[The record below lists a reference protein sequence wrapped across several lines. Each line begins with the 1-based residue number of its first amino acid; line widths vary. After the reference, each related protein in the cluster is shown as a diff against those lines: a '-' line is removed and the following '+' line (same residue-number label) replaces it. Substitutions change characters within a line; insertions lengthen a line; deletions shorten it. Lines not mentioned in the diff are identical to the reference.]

1 MKCMLSVGRF
11 FATTAHTMAVVA
23 VSGFFVFWM
32 NYCCQC
38 MMMIV
43 FWCLTDFSWPSL
55 SMRTAFVI
63 ASHCRL
69 MMAYPSMF
77 LNVYWESDFQL
88 FLTFCLQSEQQ
99 YCTSHFTIEWHKNA
113 NLIILEA
120 QFLQKYCTNNHF
132 TKTCNKY
139 ICTDKKLYLKQM
151 VLILEMHAFKKN
163 VSLLS
168 SLA

>member
-1 MKCMLSVGRF
+1 
-11 FATTAHTMAVVA
+11 
-23 VSGFFVFWM
+23 
-32 NYCCQC
+32 
-38 MMMIV
+38 
-43 FWCLTDFSWPSL
+43 
-55 SMRTAFVI
+55 
-63 ASHCRL
+63 

-88 FLTFCLQSEQQ
+88 FLTFCLQSKQQ
-99 YCTSHFTIEWHKNA
+99 YCTSHFTMEWHKNA

-120 QFLQKYCTNNHF
+120 QFFQKYCTNNHF

-151 VLILEMHAFKKN
+151 VLILEMNAFKKN
-163 VSLLS
+163 VSLWS